1 VNLLATGAMGAQ
13 VRESRTRIA
22 AITSVYED
30 LEELEA
36 PW

>member
-1 VNLLATGAMGAQ
+1 
-13 VRESRTRIA
+13 VRLSRTRIA

-30 LEELEA
+30 LDELEA